1 MKIVDFGFAD
11 LTGGRSTRLGTLI
24 YMAPEISGVNNY
36 NYKIDIWSLGII
48 AYEMFHQKHPFC

>member
-1 MKIVDFGFAD
+1 VDFGFAD
-11 LTGGRSTRLGTLI
+11 LTGARSTRLGTLI